1 MDRFAVFGYGYNP
14 RLPTCF
20 VFAAT
25 LEEAWEIA
33 KNETSRHY
41 NCDQSRKS
49 DSCRFIISR
58 TDEP

>member
-33 KNETSRHY
+33 KMKLQGITIVSKVERAIPV
-41 NCDQSRKS
+41 
-49 DSCRFIISR
+49 DSL
-58 TDEP
+58 